1 MFFKLRIAAPCHTQC
16 LCFVVWGDTVPFIFE
31 WQSSTGS
38 WQIVHGHHGRLL
50 NLAQTRSPTSY
61 FTGVGFFLARIFGE
75 KPEHKKSLKLQM
87 LMKRFA
93 SPLCADYIWPP
104 ETFTLK
110 SKSWFYLVA
119 TTPSKNTMVPTAA
132 PPPPQ
137 SFWKNKTINQGLR
150 GFSVI
155 F

>member
-1 MFFKLRIAAPCHTQC
+1 M
-16 LCFVVWGDTVPFIFE
+16 VWTDTVPFIFE

-87 LMKRFA
+87 LLKRFA
-93 SPLCADYIWPP
+93 SPLCYIWPP

-119 TTPSKNTMVPTAA
+119 PTPSKNRIVLPILLKE
-132 PPPPQ
+132 Q
-137 SFWKNKTINQGLR
+137 NNKL
-150 GFSVI
+150 GFERFFCYFLVRNMTSGKWLHSN
-155 F
+155 FTHLSR